1 MSGEAHLSSSELAT
15 PFILGVDLP
24 EPDLEGVGEC
34 EFLKEKGDLDR
45 FFLEVFEV
53 CSMAGG
59 NGAEYNSKQVPTK
72 ANKHRLQNSATRYYF

>member
-1 MSGEAHLSSSELAT
+1 MAT

-45 FFLEVFEV
+45 FFLGV
-53 CSMAGG
+53 CNMAGG
-59 NGAEYNSKQVPTK
+59 NGAEYNSKQVLTK
-72 ANKHRLQNSATRYYF
+72 ANKHGLQNSATRYYF